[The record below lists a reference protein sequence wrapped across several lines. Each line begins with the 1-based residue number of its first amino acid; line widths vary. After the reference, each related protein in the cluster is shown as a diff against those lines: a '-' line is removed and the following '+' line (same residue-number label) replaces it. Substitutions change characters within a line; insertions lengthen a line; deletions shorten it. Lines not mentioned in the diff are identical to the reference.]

1 METNAPR
8 STTEP
13 VMFETQ
19 DLPRQMMQRAND
31 EIKSLRQRVAELE
44 KERDEAFTVMVA
56 AAEEISAHW
65 EAHCDEEG
73 YGPAN
78 LMHRL
83 EHGIA
88 TLYPSY
94 TAGAFAAC
102 QADAARYRWLRDQ
115 DWEIKR
121 RVPLVVR
128 FDQFNNSD
136 DPGMN
141 LDVID
146 AAIDKAMEG

>member
-1 METNAPR
+1 MEPFGYFK
-8 STTEP
+8 SEP
-13 VMFETQ
+13 FGWTDCSEDDEGAVALYEHPHQ
-19 DLPRQMMQRAND
+19 D
-31 EIKSLRQRVAELE
+31 IVK
-44 KERDEAFTVMVA
+44 
-56 AAEEISAHW
+56 
-65 EAHCDEEG
+65 
-73 YGPAN
+73 
-78 LMHRL
+78 
-83 EHGIA
+83 
-88 TLYPSY
+88 
-94 TAGAFAAC
+94 
-102 QADAARYRWLRDQ
+102 DAARYRWLRDQ